1 MPSIVQNVE
10 NKLNLNTMLEQLKQQ
25 VLKANLDL
33 VRHNLVILTWGNVS
47 AIDRE
52 KGLVVIK
59 PSGVSYDDMTADD
72 MVVVDMEGNVVEGS
86 LRPSSDTPTH
96 LALYRRFADIGAV
109 VHTHSTYATAFAQ
122 AGRSITAYGTTHA
135 DAFWGDVPCTR
146 ELTDAEIDEAYEYN
160 TGRVIVETVTDE
172 DAIPAMLVKNHGVF
186 TWGKTPEKAV
196 ENAVTVEEVAKMA
209 LLTEQL
215 APKTVRVKQHLLDK
229 HYFRKHGKNAYYG
242 QK

>member
-1 MPSIVQNVE
+1 
-10 NKLNLNTMLEQLKQQ
+10 MLEELKKRVYEQNI
-25 VLKANLDL
+25 AL
-33 VRHNLVILTWGNVS
+33 VRHGLVVLTWGNVS
-47 AIDRE
+47 ARDE
-52 KGLVVIK
+52 ESGLIVIK
-59 PSGVSYDDMTADD
+59 PSGVPYDDMRAED
-72 MVVVDMEGNVVEGS
+72 MVVVDPEGNIVEGKY
-86 LRPSSDTPTH
+86 RPSSDLPTH
-96 LALYRRFADIGAV
+96 LCLYANYSSLGGI

-135 DAFWGDVPCTR
+135 DAFCGDVPCTR